1 MLSCR
6 NIVPWNKALMEDICR
21 HVTTRHRV
29 IPILVRV
36 TEYALAAIFL
46 YLGVTRYLTGAHTL
60 GRILMASAELTVGI
74 LIFARV
80 SQMVSTPAVIVI
92 AATEVA
98 MFSRPPLVAL
108 ACVSAH
114 VLTVR
119 FHSRYE

>member
-6 NIVPWNKALMEDICR
+6 NIVLRNKGLMEDIWR
-21 HVTTRHRV
+21 HVMTRQRV
-29 IPILVRV
+29 ISIVVRV
-36 TEYALAAIFL
+36 TEYALSALFL

-60 GRILMASAELTVGI
+60 GRVLMASAELTVGV
-74 LIFARV
+74 LIFVRV
-80 SQMVSTPAVIVI
+80 SELVSMPAVIVV

-98 MFSRPPLVAL
+98 LFSRPPLVAM

-119 FHSRYE
+119 FHRRV

>member
-1 MLSCR
+1 
-6 NIVPWNKALMEDICR
+6 MEDICR
-21 HVTTRHRV
+21 LVTTRHRV

-36 TEYALAAIFL
+36 TEYALSAIFL

-60 GRILMASAELTVGI
+60 GRVLMASAELTVGI
-74 LIFARV
+74 LILARV

-119 FHSRYE
+119 FHSRYETPLHDR

>member
-1 MLSCR
+1 
-6 NIVPWNKALMEDICR
+6 MEDICR
-21 HVTTRHRV
+21 LVTTRHRV

-119 FHSRYE
+119 FHSRYETSLHDR

>member
-1 MLSCR
+1 
-6 NIVPWNKALMEDICR
+6 MEDIWR
-21 HVTTRHRV
+21 HVMTRDRV
-29 IPILVRV
+29 VSIVVRA
-36 TEYALAAIFL
+36 TEYALSALFL

-98 MFSRPPLVAL
+98 LFSRPPLVAM

-119 FHSRYE
+119 FHRRYETPLHDR